1 MIFRLVHNEAR
12 TRAIE
17 AIRQAPEGWLVR
29 VTEPTR
35 NLEQNAALHAELT
48 EISES
53 MTWCGMSL
61 DVEQWKRL
69 MTSAW
74 LRATGNDPIYIQ
86 ALDGHGM
93 DVIYKRTSTMT
104 KSEMSELIEYVK
116 AWRAMQCT
124 ETKDF

>member
-1 MIFRLVHNEAR
+1 MMFRLVHNEAR
-12 TRAIE
+12 NRAIE
-17 AIRQAPEGWLVR
+17 AIKQAPDGWVVR

-69 MTSAW
+69 MTSAY
-74 LRATGNDPIYIQ
+74 LRAKGENPIYIQ

-93 DVIYKRTSTMT
+93 DVIYKRTSNMP

-116 AWRAMQCT
+116 SWRSMH
-124 ETKDF
+124 E